1 MKRITT
7 IIILCLTL
15 FTTKAYA
22 KTGDVVGNIYSTDIK
37 AYINGVQVES
47 YNIGGKTCVVVEDIT
62 NQFAYADD
70 IRTLTIWDFAPE
82 YLISKKIT
90 YTKKS
95 DIPVGK
101 IYETDIKTYF
111 RGNKLTAYSLNGKM
125 AIAIEELG
133 NDNTFSDIG
142 GKYIWNEEERTINL
156 EMMYR
161 YSSKLHDMLREKTLN
176 MVINE
181 KDGKLVAEFVPVAIT
196 NGSILGGGIR
206 PDNSI
211 IPVFYENEIIGYQG
225 RFPYMELIHGE
236 DNKYTLIENEYQES
250 VDYYYLDKISKI
262 IASFSPVK
270 PTSEEWLTYYEQNL
284 YTVKQKFETDEYVFL
299 YMSQPNTHGGT
310 HFLVKIDKEIG
321 EPIHYDS
328 AFKSV
333 SLYGQK
339 YFEDVVVDEQN
350 EKVYLH
356 YDYDYVIDLKTNEV
370 KIKES

>member
-95 DIPVGK
+95 GIPVGK

-262 IASFSPVK
+262 ITSFSPVK